1 MPGLQLHGGE
11 GGNVLGVCRRSKSQA
26 EAEAG
31 RTLFAVSRLGKSS
44 RNDSGRLAKY
54 LGKCGLTFVAASQS

>member
-26 EAEAG
+26 EAG
-31 RTLFAVSRLGKSS
+31 RALFAVSRLGKSS
-44 RNDSGRLAKY
+44 RNDRERLAKY
-54 LGKCGLTFVAASQS
+54 LGKCGLPFVAASQS